1 MQIDFQKLTGRSSKV
16 QPFQFEVYP
25 FTPVFVGSGDKLI
38 RNLDFIT
45 KGESTFLLD
54 LYKLFSH
61 EIDNLA
67 SLEQAIAKQD
77 IQSYMVKRNLK
88 TEDFTKR
95 KLIGHCE
102 GNELFMNVLTG
113 TGKPMYPGSSVK
125 GSLKS
130 ALFHHYFVK
139 KNMAGNKRR
148 YLELITKFGKPKGDK
163 FASQDLQN
171 ELLVNN
177 STGKKGL
184 NPNYDIGRVI
194 RPADCVFGSDEMEV
208 FNVAVVNEVR
218 NGFMWKKL
226 GVGPRQESNFRNL
239 REATK
244 IALAGVRLG
253 EDVFA
258 RSSISLDQSAKE
270 AINWP
275 DEISVRMLAEC
286 CNKLSLELVEED
298 LIYFED
304 AAKEIP
310 SLSKVVEELE
320 IIQDEIKTVMEE
332 NKGKDKVAWM
342 QRMGWGSG
350 WLSMTGAHATDKNE
364 LLDDLRAVYSKLGR
378 RDAEFPK
385 SRKVVLS
392 RSGQP
397 QTVMGWLMVEQK

>member
-1 MQIDFQKLTGRSSKV
+1 MNITTESLTGIKSKV
-16 QPFQFEVYP
+16 NAFTFEVYP

-45 KGESTFLLD
+45 QGKSTYLLD
-54 LYKLFSH
+54 LHKLFSH

-67 SLEQAIAKQD
+67 GLEQAITKQNLNAY
-77 IQSYMVKRNLK
+77 IAKRNLK
-88 TEDFTKR
+88 LANFVKR
-95 KLIGHCE
+95 TLVGHCE

-113 TGKPMYPGSSVK
+113 TGDPMYPGSSVK

-130 ALFHHYFVK
+130 AVFHHYFVK
-139 KNMAGNKRR
+139 KNIAGNRGR
-148 YLELITKFGKPKGDK
+148 YRQLITQNGRPKNDK
-163 FASQDLQN
+163 YASQDLQN

-177 STGKKGL
+177 TSGKRGL
-184 NPNYDIGRVI
+184 NPNYDIGRVF
-194 RPADCVFGSDEMEV
+194 RPADCVFGSGEMEV
-208 FNVAVVNEVR
+208 FNVAVVNETR
-218 NGFMWKKL
+218 NSFMWKKL
-226 GVGPRQESNFRNL
+226 GVGRNQESNFRDL

-258 RSSISLDQSAKE
+258 QSTISIDQSAKE

-275 DEISVRMLAEC
+275 DDISVRMLAEC
-286 CNKLSLELVEED
+286 CNKLSLELIEED
-298 LIYFED
+298 LVYFED
-304 AAKEIP
+304 AAKDIP
-310 SLSKVVEELE
+310 SLNKVVEELE
-320 IIQDEIKTVMEE
+320 TIQDEIKAVMED
-332 NKGKDKVAWM
+332 NKGKDNVAWL

-364 LLDDLRAVYSKLGR
+364 LLNELRAVYTRLGR
-378 RDAEFPK
+378 ERAEFPK

-392 RSGQP
+392 RTGQP